1 MSEVSDHYE
10 RLLSRHY
17 TWMFGATFADKVAEQ
32 KSILVQ
38 AIGYLADENA
48 RGLAVDLGS
57 GPGFQAVALSQLGF
71 SPVIAVDT
79 SAELLRELQEQTS
92 KFTDAERRSIQ
103 THHADIRELPGLVAP
118 ASATIIVCMGD
129 TITHLA
135 QKSDVTALCNAIY
148 DALVSGG
155 IFVFTWRD
163 LTAELHGVDR
173 FIPVRS
179 DENTVMTCF
188 LEYAS
193 PDTVNVHDLVYTH
206 GPEGWM
212 LNKGSY
218 PKLRLSADWLTQQLE
233 AAGLTVEFE
242 GSAGRLLEIVA
253 RKP

>member
-10 RLLSRHY
+10 RLLARHY
-17 TWMFGATFADKVAEQ
+17 TWMFGTSFADKVAEQ
-32 KSILVQ
+32 KSVLAQ
-38 AIGYLADENA
+38 AIGYLGQENA

-57 GPGFQAVALSQLGF
+57 GPGFQSIALAELGF
-71 SPVIAVDT
+71 SPVIAIDT
-79 SAELLRELQEQTS
+79 SAELLQELQKHTALL
-92 KFTDAERRSIQ
+92 TDTEHHVQ
-103 THHADIRELPGLVAP
+103 THHADIRELPRLVNP

-129 TITHLA
+129 TITHLP
-135 QKSDVTALCNAIY
+135 QKSDVTTLCDAIY

-155 IFVFTWRD
+155 IFVLTWRD

-193 PDTVNVHDLVYTH
+193 ADAVNVHDLVYTR
-206 GPEGWM
+206 GPEGWT
-212 LNKGSY
+212 LNKSSY

>member
-17 TWMFGATFADKVAEQ
+17 TWMFGSSFAEKVAEQ
-32 KSILVQ
+32 KSVLAQ
-38 AIGYLADENA
+38 AIGFLGHENA

-57 GPGFQAVALSQLGF
+57 GPGFQSIALSQLGF
-71 SPVIAVDT
+71 SPVIAIDT
-79 SAELLRELQEQTS
+79 SSELLEELHEQAALHIDPQS
-92 KFTDAERRSIQ
+92 LPIQ
-103 THHADIRELPGLVAP
+103 THPADIRELADIVTSP
-118 ASATIIVCMGD
+118 SAMVIVCMGD
-129 TITHLA
+129 TITHLP
-135 QKSDVTALCNAIY
+135 QKSDITALCNAIY
-148 DALVSGG
+148 DTLVSGG
-155 IFVFTWRD
+155 IFVLTWRD

-188 LEYAS
+188 LDYAS
-193 PDTVNVHDLVYTH
+193 PDTVNVHDLVYTR
-206 GPEGWM
+206 GPEGWT
-212 LNKGSY
+212 LNKSSY